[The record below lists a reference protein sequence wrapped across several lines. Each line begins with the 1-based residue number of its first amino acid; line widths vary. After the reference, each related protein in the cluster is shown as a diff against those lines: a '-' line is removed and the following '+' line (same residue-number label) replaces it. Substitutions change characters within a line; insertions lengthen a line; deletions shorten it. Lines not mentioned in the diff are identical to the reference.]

1 MRPPRT
7 GEVTTLRLFYAADI
21 HGSDRCFR
29 KFLNAAKFYQ
39 ADVLILG
46 GDLTGKAFVPIV
58 EEEGVFTCTFLG
70 RTDVATGDAELEEM
84 EKRIGFNGFYPVRCS
99 AEELGELENDPKFRG
114 ERLGA
119 LMRAAIEDWMRLVD
133 SRLADTDTVCV
144 LIPGNDD
151 PDWIRELFQ
160 TSSRVV
166 DADEQVI
173 EVADFQLLSLGYSNP
188 TPWHTQRELSEQ
200 DLEARLDLL
209 TEEVGDPGQVVLN
222 VHVPPFASGLD
233 LAPEIR
239 SDLTLV
245 GGARARSVPVGSTAV
260 LQMIEKLQPVLGLHG
275 HIHES
280 RGVVRV
286 GETVCVNP
294 GSEYNAGILRGAIVD
309 IERGRKPLIQLVA
322 A

>member
-1 MRPPRT
+1 MADT
-7 GEVTTLRLFYAADI
+7 SVRLFYAADI

-29 KFLNAAKFYQ
+29 KFLNAASFYG
-39 ADVLILG
+39 ADALVMG

-58 EEEGVFTCTFLG
+58 EDGGVFTCTFLG
-70 RTDVATGDAELEEM
+70 RKDVATDEHGLEEM

-99 AEELGELENDPKFRG
+99 AEELDELESDPELRG

-119 LMRAAIEDWMRLVD
+119 LMRAAIEDWMRLAD
-133 SRLADTDTVCV
+133 SRLAETDTVCV

-151 PDWIRELFQ
+151 PDWIRQLFR

-173 EVADFQLLSLGYSNP
+173 EVGDFQLLSLGFSNP
-188 TPWHTQRELSEQ
+188 TPWHTQRELSEEE
-200 DLEARLDLL
+200 LEARLRPLI
-209 TEEVGDPGQVVLN
+209 EEVGDPGQVVLN
-222 VHVPPFASGLD
+222 VHVPPFGSGLD
-233 LAPEIR
+233 AAPEIR
-239 SDLTLV
+239 DDLTLV

-260 LQMIEKLQPVLGLHG
+260 LSAIENLQPMLGLHG

-280 RGVVRV
+280 RGVVRI

-294 GSEYNAGILRGAIVD
+294 GSEYNAGVLRGAIVD
-309 IERGRKPLIQLVA
+309 LERGRRPKIQLVA